1 MATSRDVKMT
11 LSVDTLGEDG
21 VKSLQQSIQTLANQ
35 GGSAAPQFQKLADE
49 VARLGE
55 QSQSLAAFQ
64 ALADQTDALK
74 AKQEAA
80 AASSQKLATTLD
92 SLKVSTDAAK
102 AKQQESTNTLVAAQ
116 IALVDAGTAIR
127 TLKTEYDRAGKQTK
141 QYRDE
146 LKALLEAQ
154 GAAKAELVA
163 LRIAQQASNKE
174 LAAAESAQTKATTA
188 YNRSEKAAQASA
200 KALKEQEN
208 AVREAAAA
216 TEKLGL
222 TTADVA
228 AAEGTLIAALNKA
241 GAEAQ
246 QYSARVQEM
255 AESDRLLAIQ
265 QRGLAEL
272 YARGAAALQAETLA
286 QRDAARSNAEY
297 DASLAKVNAEKAKM
311 ADNAAQWQREADA
324 LVAASLS
331 AQKLERE
338 TSILVAT
345 ERELAGINAFEK
357 QYVEAQKLRQAAD
370 YVRFW
375 TTELDKA
382 ELATKQMQ
390 DAFNTLNVRSADTIR
405 SDIAA
410 VRAALQTVSTQA
422 TSTGSS
428 LSGAFTAGKA
438 KLDALELEL
447 RQLNG
452 TMTLG
457 DKTAKLFANSMG
469 QITAGNVLADG
480 VGYLVNKI
488 KELGQAFLGSIV
500 QGDQLKR
507 GLNAIY
513 KDVAIT
519 AQQIEFLRKSSSD
532 SGVAF
537 GSLSGEFV
545 KFSASM
551 KMANIPMAQSNE
563 LFKAVTAASASLGLS
578 SEATAGTLNA
588 LGQMASKGT
597 VSLEEL
603 RAQLGDR
610 LPGALGLTAQGL
622 GIAEGRLIALI
633 ESGQLAT
640 RDFVGPF
647 TKALGQLKGA
657 TDGLIPTWERFKG
670 LLTQTAQDM
679 GDAGGTQV
687 LTGALKILGG
697 TVATV
702 GLALSALVGGLFTA
716 GQAVLLFYGILSG
729 DGKTAWAY
737 FNAELEKSRE
747 RLIGQ
752 KAALDAMLD
761 PTKAA
766 ATAAESH
773 AAALTTGTAAITKT
787 IAANTSLDT
796 SQKLAALSAALAADA
811 TLDAAAKSVQYNVA
825 AAELIKVQSQQ
836 TDAFDKLAKA
846 AKEQGSTLVESA
858 RLTGDNTA
866 VQLAS
871 LEAAQ
876 LYAAAIDK
884 ATTSQELETAAL
896 VAQKAEREKIAA
908 SRYGGIAAIKTEIDN
923 LDKLILASKAETE
936 QARQAQAAANAEVL
950 ARQLVSAALLDNS
963 GRLDAYREAVASAQ
977 AEVDR
982 LRAMEA
988 DGSAVKEQL
997 AAAQAR
1003 LTTAT
1008 YMHRDAITDLVRNM
1022 EVEAKLQ
1029 SANLQLS
1036 IAQATASQNHYTAMA
1051 AEARASGDVA
1061 LAVQYEIS
1069 AKQESIR
1076 VLRLKLE
1083 LDKLQQQADL
1093 LIIETKRKLID
1104 AETEEG
1110 QQKLKLLDIEAQMI
1124 RIKAAG
1130 NQAILDQISALERQT
1145 TALRNGTDNVG
1156 KYATS
1161 LDKGTQSN
1169 YSFAKSADAS
1179 TAALERENAAIER
1192 SNAAKEKATELENK
1206 RRNVD
1211 KNGFSTNKNNET
1223 INAAGS
1229 TQTSVLNFLKEAGV
1243 DDPAVARKLASEFTD
1258 AQGNIP
1264 YMNNPGQ
1271 IKYQGST
1278 LSDAL
1283 LKAAESYTFATSG
1296 QAKQMRDFAGSTSA
1310 TGGSKTVNVTINGRS
1325 QSVNVASDADAN
1337 ALTSILRSLESAANT
1352 SS

>member
-64 ALADQTDALK
+64 ALADQTEALK
-74 AKQEAA
+74 VKQEAA

-116 IALVDAGTAIR
+116 VALVNAGTAIR
-127 TLKTEYDRAGKQTK
+127 TLNADYDNAGKQTK
-141 QYRDE
+141 EYRDE
-146 LKALLEAQ
+146 LKELIAKQA
-154 GAAKAELVA
+154 AAKAEVIQLGAAQKVA
-163 LRIAQQASNKE
+163 NKE
-174 LAAAESAQTKATTA
+174 LSAATAEQNKAATA
-188 YNRSEKAAQASA
+188 YARSEKAAQASA

-222 TTADVA
+222 KTADVA

-331 AQKLERE
+331 AQKLERD
-338 TSILVAT
+338 TAKLVAT

-370 YVRFW
+370 YVQFW

-382 ELATKQMQ
+382 DAAARQMQ
-390 DAFNTLNVRSADTIR
+390 DAFNTLNVRSADTILA
-405 SDIAA
+405 DIAA

-422 TSTGSS
+422 VSTGSS

-438 KLDALELEL
+438 ELDALELEL

-469 QITAGNVLADG
+469 QITAGNVVADG
-480 VGYLVNKI
+480 VGYLVNKV

-500 QGDQLKR
+500 QGDQFKR

-513 KDVAIT
+513 KDVGVT
-519 AQQIEFLRKSSSD
+519 AQQIDFLRKASSD

-551 KMANIPMAQSNE
+551 KMANVPMAQSNE

-578 SEATAGTLNA
+578 AEATSGTLNA

-622 GIAEGRLIALI
+622 GITEGQLIKLV

-640 RDFVGPF
+640 RDFVVPF
-647 TKALGQLKGA
+647 TKALGQLEGE

-670 LLTQTAQDM
+670 VLTQTAQAM
-679 GDAGGTQV
+679 GDAGGTQI

-702 GLALSALVGGLFTA
+702 GLALSALVEGLSNV
-716 GQAVLLFYGILSG
+716 GKSVLLLYGILSG
-729 DGKTAWAY
+729 DGKQAWAY
-737 FNAELEKSRE
+737 FNEQLEQSRD

-761 PTKAA
+761 PTSA
-766 ATAAESH
+766 ATAAVTTH
-773 AAALTTGTAAITKT
+773 AQALTANTAATTKAITASGNLD
-787 IAANTSLDT
+787 IA
-796 SQKLAALSAALAADA
+796 QKLSALSAALAADA
-811 TLDAAAKSVQYNVA
+811 TLDAAAKIVQYNVA
-825 AAELIKVQSQQ
+825 AAELLKAQSQQ
-836 TDAFDKLAKA
+836 TDAFEKLAKA
-846 AKEQGSTLVESA
+846 AKDQGATLVESA
-858 RLTGDNTA
+858 RLTGDNTE
-866 VQLAS
+866 VQLAG
-871 LEAAQ
+871 LQAAQ
-876 LYAAAIDK
+876 LYAAALDK
-884 ATTSQELETAAL
+884 SATSQAAETAAL
-896 VAQKAEREKIAA
+896 VAQKVELEASAA
-908 SRYGGIAAIKTEIDN
+908 ARGLTALQIKTQVDEI
-923 LDKLILASKAETE
+923 DKLILASQSETE

-963 GRLDAYREAVASAQ
+963 GRLDAYREAVAAAQ

-982 LRAMEA
+982 LRVLESE
-988 DGSAVKEQL
+988 GSVVKDSL

-1008 YMHRDAITDLVRNM
+1008 FMHRDAISDLIAQMKLETDV
-1022 EVEAKLQ
+1022 K

-1051 AEARASGDVA
+1051 AEARASGDVT
-1061 LAVQYEIS
+1061 LAVQYEVS
-1069 AKQESIR
+1069 AKQEAIR

-1093 LIIETKRKLID
+1093 LIIEAKKKLINV
-1104 AETEEG
+1104 ETEEG
-1110 QQKLKLLDIEAQMI
+1110 KQKLKLLEIETQMI
-1124 RIKAAG
+1124 KIKATG

-1145 TALRNGTDNVG
+1145 TALRNNYGVMSGGNSALNKDTKDR
-1156 KYATS
+1156 
-1161 LDKGTQSN
+1161 LSN
-1169 YSFAKSADAS
+1169 ADAIEKQTDAMQRAKKLEGQNAVDNTLQFEIRDKLNNGTL
-1179 TAALERENAAIER
+1179 TAADIADVQNVVSALNQNATQNQWLRGQGAI
-1192 SNAAKEKATELENK
+1192 S
-1206 RRNVD
+1206 
-1211 KNGFSTNKNNET
+1211 
-1223 INAAGS
+1223 AAGLLDDQKWQNVNAQLQGFLRDQANMVQVAGTTPTTVPPT
-1229 TQTSVLNFLKEAGV
+1229 TQQPPTVNTPAPTS
-1243 DDPAVARKLASEFTD
+1243 
-1258 AQGNIP
+1258 
-1264 YMNNPGQ
+1264 
-1271 IKYQGST
+1271 
-1278 LSDAL
+1278 
-1283 LKAAESYTFATSG
+1283 SG
-1296 QAKQMRDFAGSTSA
+1296 T
-1310 TGGSKTVNVTINGRS
+1310 KTVNVTINGRN